1 MTPVLSFG
9 VKALAQLALIAVM
22 LSTVCLLRAA
32 ILFTVVATLM
42 AVLPLLVRMSR
53 IRAADKVERSAHFS

>member
-1 MTPVLSFG
+1 MMPILSFG
-9 VKALAQLALIAVM
+9 LKALTQLALIATM

-32 ILFTVVATLM
+32 ILFTLVATLM

-53 IRAADKVERSAHFS
+53 IRAADNHRSTYFS

>member
-1 MTPVLSFG
+1 MSPVLSFG
-9 VKALAQLALIAVM
+9 LNALMRLALVAVM

-32 ILFTVVATLM
+32 ILFTITATLM

-53 IRAADKVERSAHFS
+53 IARAAEA

>member
-1 MTPVLSFG
+1 MSPVLSFG
-9 VKALAQLALIAVM
+9 LNALMRLALIAVM

-32 ILFTVVATLM
+32 ILFTITATLM

-53 IRAADKVERSAHFS
+53 IARAANA

>member
-1 MTPVLSFG
+1 MSRALSFG
-9 VKALAQLALIAVM
+9 LNALMRLALIAVM

-32 ILFTVVATLM
+32 ILFTITATLM

-53 IRAADKVERSAHFS
+53 IARTADA